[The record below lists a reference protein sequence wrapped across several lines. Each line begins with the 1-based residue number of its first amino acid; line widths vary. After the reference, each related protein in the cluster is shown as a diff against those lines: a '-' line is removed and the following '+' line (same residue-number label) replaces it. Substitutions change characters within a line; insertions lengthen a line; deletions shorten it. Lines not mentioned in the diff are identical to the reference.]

1 MVAAVCGGFLKPGPR
16 YKAATPGVTV
26 NGSVC
31 SPLSCANGSGA
42 VQNCGWGGGRDFEK
56 AAMGC
61 VSEFTISGF
70 LVIPSLIQKP
80 TIFSPDSGSRLNS
93 GL

>member
-42 VQNCGWGGGRDFEK
+42 ARNCGRGEGGTSRK
-56 AAMGC
+56 QQWA
-61 VSEFTISGF
+61 VSVNS
-70 LVIPSLIQKP
+70 PSLASQ
-80 TIFSPDSGSRLNS
+80 
-93 GL
+93 